1 MTDWTQLT
9 ARQLVDEIAIAIS
22 DKRPGDVKDITDVL
36 TMREAELEELRRE
49 STGLRAWNDRLREDN
64 NKAWGEVFKLRN
76 KVNGDQ
82 LQPWER

>member
-36 TMREAELEELRRE
+36 TMREAALEEVKRE
-49 STGLRAWNDRLREDN
+49 SRDLRAGYDRLRAEHD
-64 NKAWGEVFKLRN
+64 KAWREVLKLREMVEGN
-76 KVNGDQ
+76 Q